1 MSLFHFHYNNDHYN
15 VMITRSALNP
25 GQNSPVLDQW
35 DVKSSPGPA
44 RPQVEGSWG
53 PQQGNAIGCVISV
66 ERSILQERF
75 HKLWQLKLFIVI
87 RQWFLALKYRSTIQD
102 VSWLLQLSFLS

>member
-1 MSLFHFHYNNDHYN
+1 
-15 VMITRSALNP
+15 MITTSALPP

-44 RPQVEGSWG
+44 RPQIEGSWG

-66 ERSILQERF
+66 ERGVLQERL
-75 HKLWQLKLFIVI
+75 HKLWQLKLFIII
-87 RQWFLALKYRSTIQD
+87 RQWFLALKYRSTTQG
-102 VSWLLQLSFLS
+102 VSQLLQRRF

>member
-1 MSLFHFHYNNDHYN
+1 
-15 VMITRSALNP
+15 MITRSALNP

-75 HKLWQLKLFIVI
+75 HKLWQLKFFIII